1 VFYYRNPEKWR
12 FCLLIIVNILDGNYD
27 EEYDIME
34 KNLKS
39 EDMGSSLGFSTLVI
53 VFLTNQ
59 LTVAKP

>member
-39 EDMGSSLGFSTLVI
+39 EDMGSSLDFSTLVI